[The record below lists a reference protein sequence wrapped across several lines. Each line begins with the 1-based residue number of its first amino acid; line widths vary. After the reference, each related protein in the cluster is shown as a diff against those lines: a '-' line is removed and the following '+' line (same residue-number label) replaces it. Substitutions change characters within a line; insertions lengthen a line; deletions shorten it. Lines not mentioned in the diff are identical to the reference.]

1 MVRIIFS
8 DLDGTFLDDE
18 KRVPPANDRLL
29 DILDETDIEFVP
41 CSGRMLTGIPS
52 EISEHS
58 CVRHAICS
66 DGACIVEYE
75 NETPHVVYHDGLN
88 ADAVLELYDRVRS
101 FDIQFDVFAD
111 GKSFSERM
119 RWERLS
125 EFPIDPGMKEFARKQ
140 RIPMDEAVP
149 VFVGTFHHIER
160 LNMYLMR
167 LEDYR
172 PICEQIDAVGGLH
185 HDPHSGVGIEIT
197 NEKINKATGVAWV
210 AEHESVALDDCA
222 AFGDSDNDI
231 PMLGSVGLGVAMAN
245 ACEGALQEANA
256 ITRLSN
262 VSAGVAEYVLREV
275 LGNSALHAI
284 ELPGNSVPQ

>member
-18 KRVPPANDRLL
+18 KCVPPANDCLL
-29 DILDETDIEFVP
+29 DLLDDTGIEFVP
-41 CSGRMLTGIPS
+41 CSGRMLSGIPS
-52 EISEHS
+52 EIIEHH

-66 DGACIVEYE
+66 DGACIVKYDDS
-75 NETPHVVYHDGLN
+75 TPHVVFRDGLS
-88 ADAVLELYDRVRS
+88 ADTVIELYERVRA

-111 GKSFSERM
+111 GKSFSERT

-149 VFVGTFHHIER
+149 EFVGSLHHIER
-160 LNMYLMR
+160 LNIYLMQ

-185 HDPHSGVGIEIT
+185 YDPHSRVGIEIT
-197 NEKINKATGVAWV
+197 NERINKATGLSWIAK
-210 AEHESVALDDCA
+210 HEGVALSDCVA
-222 AFGDSDNDI
+222 LGDSDNDI
-231 PMLGSVGLGVAMAN
+231 PMLRIAGIGVAMAN
-245 ACEGALQEANA
+245 ACENALREAEV
-256 ITRLSN
+256 ITRLPN
-262 VSAGVAEYVLREV
+262 TSAGVADYLLREV
-275 LGNSALHAI
+275 LGRLV
-284 ELPGNSVPQ
+284 L